1 MNINISLKGN
11 ALHLLWVALP
21 IFFASCQSDNAP
33 APEPEPES
41 TAVFVEQL
49 EERTITFDEIL
60 DHEKEN
66 FGISDE
72 DLKSYSGRLQMLRIL
87 TKRCTAH
94 AISYHTITPQGTP
107 TVASGVVYVPKT
119 DNIRGVIEISPIN
132 KAKDYCASKYMYTF
146 EATPALL
153 GYICIIPDLIGC
165 GKTSNLPISYMQH
178 DNVARVGA
186 DMRKASEEFL
196 LNRYNL
202 NLSKESML
210 FGYSLGGSGAWALAR
225 FYQLHPERDVNIT
238 EIFVGGG
245 AYTPTKA
252 LDSFIASSHSEYA
265 IMPNIIWSINYYDN
279 LNLDFS
285 KVFKGELLDHY
296 EEWCEGTMSVP
307 QLTKMLGKEIS
318 SYINFD
324 FFNNNNADYLRL
336 RKALDNKT
344 IPNDW
349 VPKAKVHLYHSSN
362 DTYVPTECGDEL
374 YKYLQSVNAD
384 VTYKKFDE
392 GHVYTGILVGLDAF
406 KQIGF

>member
-72 DLKSYSGRLQMLRIL
+72 DLKTYSGRLQMLRML
-87 TKRCTAH
+87 TNRCTAH
-94 AISYHTITPQGTP
+94 AISYRTITPQGTP

-119 DNIRGVIEISPIN
+119 DKIRGVIEISPIN
-132 KAKDYCASKYMYTF
+132 KSKDYCASKYMYTF

-202 NLSKESML
+202 NLSKESMI

-238 EIFVGGG
+238 EIFVP
-245 AYTPTKA
+245 AC
-252 LDSFIASSHSEYA
+252 LF
-265 IMPNIIWSINYYDN
+265 
-279 LNLDFS
+279 L
-285 KVFKGELLDHY
+285 
-296 EEWCEGTMSVP
+296 
-307 QLTKMLGKEIS
+307 
-318 SYINFD
+318 
-324 FFNNNNADYLRL
+324 
-336 RKALDNKT
+336 
-344 IPNDW
+344 
-349 VPKAKVHLYHSSN
+349 KVHDDLLADSMGAAFTVVDVDEVDQCPLAAGLSSGS
-362 DTYVPTECGDEL
+362 DDIMVIIP
-374 YKYLQSVNAD
+374 
-384 VTYKKFDE
+384 
-392 GHVYTGILVGLDAF
+392 DALC
-406 KQIGF
+406 